1 MPTPGITHTIADYRI
16 ARKAGDEN
24 RRKKLAGELNTR
36 NKRHGIAES
45 SIQAFT
51 TANKNS
57 GCFKDHLDAHTTQT
71 IASRAFNAVSK
82 WRFNGYGKPRFKSWQ
97 RGISSCEGKNKSCIR
112 IIPGDETN
120 PTSLVWKNLVIPLKL
135 DKKDKQG
142 YQSAAL
148 DLIEKEEWKYCR
160 ILSRKV
166 RGRSRLYVQVVL
178 PGRSFIKAR
187 HRAQL
192 KDAQGRR
199 AGLDLGPSTIAAV
212 SKSGAILSPLS
223 ADSKRMQLEIKKLQR
238 QNPRRL
244 RLANPANYNAH
255 TKRRGRRTVTV
266 YSVKK
271 GQGHWVKSKEYLR
284 TAALIKEKHRVMAAR
299 RKQGHDILANEI
311 LAMGTTVLTEKLSY
325 KAWQKTFGKSVGANA
340 PGSLINTIKRKAENA
355 DGKLIEI
362 NAWKAKLS
370 QYDHE
375 LDSYKKKRLSE
386 RVHFVGGEIA
396 IQRDLYSA
404 FLALCIDEKENV
416 VSPTTALESW
426 SSIRH
431 LLEAAV
437 IRLSETASGSALP
450 SSFGPGQLLPGS
462 QSEPLAA

>member
-1 MPTPGITHTIADYRI
+1 
-16 ARKAGDEN
+16 
-24 RRKKLAGELNTR
+24 
-36 NKRHGIAES
+36 
-45 SIQAFT
+45 
-51 TANKNS
+51 
-57 GCFKDHLDAHTTQT
+57 
-71 IASRAFNAVSK
+71 
-82 WRFNGYGKPRFKSWQ
+82 
-97 RGISSCEGKNKSCIR
+97 
-112 IIPGDETN
+112 
-120 PTSLVWKNLVIPLKL
+120 
-135 DKKDKQG
+135 
-142 YQSAAL
+142 
-148 DLIEKEEWKYCR
+148 
-160 ILSRKV
+160 
-166 RGRSRLYVQVVL
+166 
-178 PGRSFIKAR
+178 
-187 HRAQL
+187 
-192 KDAQGRR
+192 
-199 AGLDLGPSTIAAV
+199 
-212 SKSGAILSPLS
+212 
-223 ADSKRMQLEIKKLQR
+223 MQLEIKKLQR

-255 TKRRGRRTVTV
+255 TKRGGRRTVTV

-284 TAALIKEKHRVMAAR
+284 TAALIKEKHRVMASR

-404 FLALCIDEKENV
+404 FLAIVHRRKRKR
-416 VSPTTALESW
+416 
-426 SSIRH
+426 SITNH
-431 LLEAAV
+431 
-437 IRLSETASGSALP
+437 
-450 SSFGPGQLLPGS
+450 GPGVVVKHQA
-462 QSEPLAA
+462 LA